1 MAKVIN
7 CECGFQ
13 VRGETDDELVEN
25 AKTHAKEAHDMD
37 ITREQALGMAQPE

>member
-7 CECGFQ
+7 CECGVQ

-25 AKTHAKEAHDMD
+25 AQSHARDAHNMEV
-37 ITREQALGMAQPE
+37 TREQVLSIAEPV